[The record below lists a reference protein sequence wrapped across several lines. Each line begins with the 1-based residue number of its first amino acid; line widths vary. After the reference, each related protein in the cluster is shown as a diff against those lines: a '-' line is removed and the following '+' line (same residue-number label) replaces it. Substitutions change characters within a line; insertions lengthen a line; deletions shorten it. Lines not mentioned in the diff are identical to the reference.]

1 MFLPLGDGNVDIASF
16 VVALETQRYDGWY
29 VIEQDAVL
37 DSEPGPGEGP
47 MVAARRS
54 VVFLENLARDL

>member
-1 MFLPLGDGNVDIASF
+1 MFLPLGDGSVDIASF
-16 VVALETQRYDGWY
+16 VVALETEGYDGWY
-29 VIEQDAVL
+29 VIEQDAAL

-47 MVAARRS
+47 IAAAQRS